1 VAFGY
6 GVHQCLG
13 QNLVRMEMEVAFK
26 TLFERVPTLRMA
38 RPVAELPFKYDGVL
52 FGLHE
57 LPVRW

>member
-13 QNLVRMEMEVAFK
+13 QNLVRLEMEIAFR
-26 TLFERVPTLRMA
+26 TLFARM
-38 RPVAELPFKYDGVL
+38 PSLTVAEPPEGLPYKYDGVL
-52 FGLHE
+52 FGLHS